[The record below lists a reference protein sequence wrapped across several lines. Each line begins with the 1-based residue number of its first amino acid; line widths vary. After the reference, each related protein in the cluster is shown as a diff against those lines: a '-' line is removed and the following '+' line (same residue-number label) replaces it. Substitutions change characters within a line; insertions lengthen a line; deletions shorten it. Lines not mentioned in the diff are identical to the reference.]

1 MTNFGKI
8 QSYDARTGSGIIL
21 PEQGD
26 QRIPF
31 DGRDAASDDPR
42 PKIHQRYAYDTLL
55 PAHGGEPRA
64 VNLRL
69 QQTHREQAASQAG

>member
-8 QSYDARTGSGIIL
+8 QSYNDQSRSGIIL
-21 PEQGD
+21 PDQGG
-26 QRIPF
+26 QPIPF
-31 DGRDAASDDPR
+31 DNQDAASDDPR

-55 PAHGGEPRA
+55 PAQGGELRA

-69 QQTHREQAASQAG
+69 QETHREQAESQAG